1 MNLLIVQE
9 NLEFLK
15 SSLELSGLYQSV
27 MTFIKFVENEQK
39 LGNVGKL
46 VLSQGFLNIFDQ
58 LLA

>member
-15 SSLELSGLYQSV
+15 SSLELSGLDQAV

-39 LGNVGKL
+39 LSNVSKL
-46 VLSQGFLNIFDQ
+46 VFFEGFLNILDQ
-58 LLA
+58 LLS

>member
-15 SSLELSGLYQSV
+15 SSLELSGLDQAV
-27 MTFIKFVENEQK
+27 MTFIKCVENEQK
-39 LGNVGKL
+39 LSNVSKL
-46 VLSQGFLNIFDQ
+46 VFFEGFLNIFDQ